1 MLKFH
6 KALFFILL
14 AFSMNTF
21 AQSGNIR
28 GFAYEKETG
37 EPAIFT
43 NVYLKG
49 TTLGTTTDVNGYFSI
64 SKVPAGSYTL
74 MVTMFGYDTL
84 ATPVVVKENEIVTK
98 KLLIKKSSIKIQT
111 VEISA
116 EKQEQKTD
124 VQMSV
129 NKITPKEIKQVPTI
143 GGEPDIAQYLQ
154 VLPGVVFTG
163 DQGGQLYIRG
173 GSPIQNKVLMD
184 GMIVYNP
191 FHTIGLFSVF
201 DADIIRNADVYSG
214 GFGAQYGGRISSIM
228 DITTRDGNK
237 TRLAGKVSVT
247 PFGAKTMIEGPL
259 KKLTEENKTTSSF
272 ILSAKNSYLAQS
284 SKLFYS
290 YIDTAGLPFN
300 YLDLYGKVT
309 VNSPNGS
316 KFSVFGFNYRDD
328 VKYQAISDL
337 NWRSGGIGSNF
348 VLVPSASPILIKGNF
363 AYSKYKISLSD
374 SASIVDN
381 TPKTSSIGGF
391 NMGIDFTYFLKK
403 NELNY
408 GIEILGYATNF
419 DFYNASKKRIFQ
431 NENTTELAGFFKYK
445 IVAGRFVIDPSIRL
459 HYYASLANF
468 SPEPRLG
475 MKVNVTDRF
484 RLKGAAGIYSQNLVS
499 GTSDRDVVSLFYG
512 FLSGPDNLPETY
524 TDEDG
529 NIQDVT
535 HKLQKANHAI
545 VGFELDI
552 TRHLNLNVEGYIKK
566 FTQLTNVNREKIYDD
581 NGENSSKPDIFKKD
595 FIIETGTAKG
605 LDFVLKYDYKRLYL
619 WAVYSLSKVDRWDG
633 LRFYNPHFDRRHN
646 VNLVGSYTFGKG
658 LDWEIDVRWNLGSGF
673 PFTQTQGYYPK
684 LELQNF
690 TGDYVN
696 SNGNMG
702 VIYGELNQGFLPY
715 YHRLDANLKR
725 KFVLTE
731 NSTLEANIGATNI
744 YNRKNVFYV
753 DRVTQERVNQL
764 PFMPS
769 VGVNLTF

>member
-1 MLKFH
+1 MFNLQR
-6 KALFFILL
+6 ALL
-14 AFSMNTF
+14 ALLIFFSITTY
-21 AQSGNIR
+21 AQTGNIR

-49 TTLGTTTDVNGYFSI
+49 TTIGTTTDVNGYFSI
-64 SKVPAGSYTL
+64 SKVPPGSYTL
-74 MVTMFGYDTL
+74 MVTLFGYDTL
-84 ATPVVVKENEIVTK
+84 ATPVTVKENEIVTK
-98 KLLIKKSSIKIQT
+98 KLYIKKSSIQIQQ
-111 VEISA
+111 VEVSA
-116 EKQEQKTD
+116 ERQEQKTE

-129 NKITPKEIKQVPTI
+129 NKITPKEIKQVPTV
-143 GGEPDIAQYLQ
+143 GGEPDIAQYMQ

-173 GSPIQNKVLMD
+173 GSPIQNKVLLD

-201 DADIIRNADVYSG
+201 DADIIRNADVYTG
-214 GFGAQYGGRISSIM
+214 GFGAQYGGRISSVM

-237 TRLAGKVSVT
+237 TRFAGKVSVT
-247 PFGAKTMIEGPL
+247 PFGAKTLVEGPL
-259 KKLTEENKTTSSF
+259 KKLTDENKMTSSF

-284 SKLFYS
+284 SKLLYS
-290 YIDTAGLPFN
+290 YVDTAGLPFN
-300 YLDLYGKVT
+300 YLDLYGKVSL
-309 VNSPNGS
+309 NSPNGS
-316 KFSVFGFNYRDD
+316 KFNIFGFNFRDN
-328 VKYQAISDL
+328 VNYKAVSDL
-337 NWRSGGIGSNF
+337 NWKSGGMGSSF

-374 SASIVDN
+374 SASLADN
-381 TPKTSSIGGF
+381 TPKTSQINGF
-391 NMGIDFTYFLKK
+391 NMGLDFTYFLKK

-408 GIEILGYATNF
+408 GIEILGYTTDF
-419 DFYNASKKRIFQ
+419 IFYNASKKQISQ

-445 IVAGRFVIDPSIRL
+445 IVAGRFVFDPSIRL

-484 RLKGAAGIYSQNLVS
+484 RLKGAAGIYSQNLIS

-512 FLSGPDNLPETY
+512 FLSGPDNLPSTF

-529 NIQDVT
+529 NTRDVT
-535 HKLQKANHAI
+535 HKLQKANHLI
-545 VGFELDI
+545 TGFEVDI
-552 TRHLNLNVEGYIKK
+552 TRHLNLNVEGYIKR
-566 FTQLTNVNREKIYDD
+566 FTQLANVNREKIYDD
-581 NGENSSKPDIFKKD
+581 SGENASKPDLFKKD

-605 LDFVLKYDYKRLYL
+605 IDFVLKYDYKRLYL
-619 WAVYSLSKVDRWDG
+619 WAVYSLAKVDRWDG
-633 LRFYNPHFDRRHN
+633 IRTYNPHFDRRHN

-658 LDWEIDVRWNLGSGF
+658 LDWEVDVRWNLGSGF

-684 LELQNF
+684 LEIQNL
-690 TGDYVN
+690 TGDFIN
-696 SNGNMG
+696 SNGSMG
-702 VIYGELNQGFLPY
+702 VIYGELNQGFLPF
-715 YHRLDANLKR
+715 YHRLDFNLKR
-725 KFVLTE
+725 KFVLSE
-731 NSTLEANIGATNI
+731 NSVLEVNVGATNL

>member
-84 ATPVVVKENEIVTK
+84 ATPVAVKENEIVTK
-98 KLLIKKSSIKIQT
+98 KLLIKKSSIQIQT